1 MNGAGQQTGQR
12 RAACSDD
19 GVATVLTAGA
29 VAALLA
35 VYSLLIFFGAAV
47 IARHRAA
54 ASADLAALA
63 AASYALDG
71 PEQACR
77 RAGIVAERMGG
88 TLGSCLLRGRDA
100 LVKVTVAPGGVP
112 AAFGAA
118 TARARAGPADEPR

>member
-1 MNGAGQQTGQR
+1 MNRTGQQAGRR
-12 RAACSDD
+12 RAVCTDD

-35 VYSLLIFFGAAV
+35 VYTLLIWFGSAV

-63 AASYALDG
+63 AASYARDG
-71 PEQACR
+71 PERACR

-88 TLGSCLLRGRDA
+88 TLGSCLLRGQDA
-100 LVKVTVAPGGVP
+100 LVKVVVAPRGVP